1 MSTPFEPAAI
11 ALDSR
16 ESTGMSAFI
25 PVLILALVMLAWF
38 TFQAMQLRFERD
50 AIHTMMTA
58 QDKTVAD
65 SQKLRDSLDTIAR
78 GTQQLADGGNPNARI
93 VVDELKKHGITI
105 NPNPPTPTAP
115 AK

>member
-16 ESTGMSAFI
+16 DSAGMSAFI

-38 TFQAMQLRFERD
+38 SFQSFQLRNERD
-50 AIHTMMTA
+50 AIHTMMTS
-58 QDKTVAD
+58 QDKSVAD
-65 SQKLRDSLDTIAR
+65 SQKLRDSLDNLAR

-105 NPNPPTPTAP
+105 NPTPATPTAP